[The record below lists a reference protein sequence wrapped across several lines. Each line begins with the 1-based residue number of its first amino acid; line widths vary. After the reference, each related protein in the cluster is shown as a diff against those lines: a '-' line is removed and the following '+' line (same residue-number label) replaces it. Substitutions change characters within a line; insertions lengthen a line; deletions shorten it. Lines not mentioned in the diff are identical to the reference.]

1 MNKFLLLSLV
11 ALAVFTSSLSAKP
24 KKVRIETTAG
34 TIVVELY
41 DQTPLHRK
49 NFLKLVHQHF
59 FDSLLFHRVIKNF
72 MIQGGDPS
80 SKRAKPGALLG
91 EGDVGYTV
99 PAEFDTALFHAKGV
113 LAAARDDNPK
123 KASSGC
129 QFYIVEG
136 KKYTDAELDAVEKN
150 RMGGKKIP
158 YTHRQVY
165 KTEGGTPWLD
175 MNYTVFG
182 KVVSGMD
189 VVDAIA
195 GVKTDGNNRPLSDVR
210 MLRVRVVKKFLFF

>member
-1 MNKFLLLSLV
+1 MNKFLLFLL

-80 SKRAKPGALLG
+80 SKRAKQGALLG

-158 YTHRQVY
+158 YTHRQIY

-210 MLRVRVVKKFLFF
+210 MLKVRVVKKFLFF